1 MPLTDKIGILT
12 NKMRKNS
19 ADNVISERNG
29 VLRRRSVPE
38 FGPPA
43 DGRHNVRPRREPI
56 PKRSLAFNG
65 KIEKLGTS
73 DDVAESTG
81 SYWFSGRNVRKSR
94 PFECNGLDDF
104 QGGWSPKKR
113 GVPKNAGISDDV
125 YENKGQKKCL
135 REHPTMFM
143 KTHDLAF
150 YPTMLMKIQP
160 VNLEKDNM
168 DWS

>member
-81 SYWFSGRNVRKSR
+81 SYWFSGRNVRKIR
-94 PFECNGLDDF
+94 PFECNDLAISRAVGARKK
-104 QGGWSPKKR
+104 GGSPKMQ
-113 GVPKNAGISDDV
+113 G
-125 YENKGQKKCL
+125 
-135 REHPTMFM
+135 HPTIC
-143 KTHDLAF
+143 
-150 YPTMLMKIQP
+150 MKIKGKK
-160 VNLEKDNM
+160 NLIG
-168 DWS
+168 SIRRCL